1 MGGEAVVGAVA
12 VAEKQIINEAS
23 SGRFAAAAAAA
34 PMMMIIMMMAFG

>member
-23 SGRFAAAAAAA
+23 SGRFAAAAAA